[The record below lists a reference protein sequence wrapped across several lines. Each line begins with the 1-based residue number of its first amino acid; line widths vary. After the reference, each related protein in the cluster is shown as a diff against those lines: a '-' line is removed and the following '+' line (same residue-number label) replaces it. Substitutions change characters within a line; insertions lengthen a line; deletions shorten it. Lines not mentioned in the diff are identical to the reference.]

1 MGVVLPSTSYQ
12 PTTAF
17 LRNYW
22 PCTFNEFD
30 IKRGKSSSGRT
41 MNGQWSNIQ
50 ATSNQY
56 KARTLTLGFS
66 SVCSSGSAESISELP
81 NTDDNPQVAKSS
93 SGGSRIRQSRP
104 IWARS
109 LCFTTRARHR
119 QASPPDEPV
128 PCLLVRAQEHP
139 HRIESSK
146 LRKTTL
152 VDSDRNKP
160 CSSSKAPPFHALPTS
175 RRAVPN
181 QSCCHVRSA
190 GPRDSSPGASPLA
203 LRAPGT
209 KLLASGSDSPAAPRR
224 RACAPVPHPARVV
237 GAAGCLL
244 LRLGLLTYL
253 IMATTKSIR
262 NG

>member
-17 LRNYW
+17 LRHYW

-30 IKRGKSSSGRT
+30 IKCGKSSSGRT

-93 SGGSRIRQSRP
+93 SGGSRIRQTRP

-160 CSSSKAPPFHALPTS
+160 CSSSKAG
-175 RRAVPN
+175 
-181 QSCCHVRSA
+181 Q
-190 GPRDSSPGASPLA
+190 GPRFMPYPQVVVPSPTKVVATFVQLDPETRALELPPCHSELPARSFWPQVQIPLPRQERSHTPHASSALLAACSSVWVSSP
-203 LRAPGT
+203 T
-209 KLLASGSDSPAAPRR
+209 
-224 RACAPVPHPARVV
+224 
-237 GAAGCLL
+237 
-244 LRLGLLTYL
+244 
-253 IMATTKSIR
+253 
-262 NG
+262 

>member
-1 MGVVLPSTSYQ
+1 
-12 PTTAF
+12 
-17 LRNYW
+17 
-22 PCTFNEFD
+22 
-30 IKRGKSSSGRT
+30 

-128 PCLLVRAQEHP
+128 PCLLVRAQEHHP

-209 KLLASGSDSPAAPRR
+209 KLLASGSDSPAAPGEGHRR